1 MLVTLFLLSFF
12 FRTHSIWFRN
22 HKFMYIDISMCK
34 FNIYD
39 KKRKIQKIIW
49 TRIWYTRYSSAFH
62 SSTLSLAL
70 ICKEQTTSIQIEG
83 GYRCV
88 LHVVMNK
95 NTKIS
100 VNRWFVKTPIGLDR
114 MVAKAFRFGW
124 YRVHLFNF
132 TVKLNAVCQFWYHKT
147 VSRFEMKNR
156 NAKNQEKCVAARVT
170 HTARTNI
177 PSRYSGAFGKMFRVG
192 GETDWATN
200 CADGKIVRS
209 DVRHP
214 MSMRTT
220 VHLRQKKSV
229 RSEEQHSAATGFERN
244 NTEWMNVWKKRG

>member
-1 MLVTLFLLSFF
+1 MIRRGKFKRSFGNAFGTHVIPLPFTLP
-12 FRTHSIWFRN
+12 
-22 HKFMYIDISMCK
+22 
-34 FNIYD
+34 
-39 KKRKIQKIIW
+39 
-49 TRIWYTRYSSAFH
+49 
-62 SSTLSLAL
+62 LSLAL

-177 PSRYSGAFGKMFRVG
+177 PSRYSGAIGKMFRVG
-192 GETDWATN
+192 GETEWATN

-220 VHLRQKKSV
+220 VHLRQKKVWEAKNSIQQRQASKEITV
-229 RSEEQHSAATGFERN
+229 N
-244 NTEWMNVWKKRG
+244 EWKYEKKRG